1 MNFRHSGWANFFVL
15 LLSLWLSTA
24 AWADSNHPLEP
35 TDLSS
40 PRATLS
46 SFLATGDAT
55 FKHIRDEHWKES
67 SRVAEEHLRKFNV
80 SLHRMLDLREFP
92 PAARYDFGR
101 DVSVYLYEVL
111 SRIELPPEADIPDA
125 AAYAETEKGKIEAT
139 DTDPESE
146 KKTVGE
152 SDSWTIPHTEITLVR
167 ITDGPQKGQ
176 FLFSSSTVLRAQD
189 FFEKVSTLPYRRV
202 VPIKNYIQKRHN
214 LNRLFAPSTI
224 ERFPEW
230 LKRAVFQQ
238 AVWKW
243 LAMAIVVALVALVIR
258 CVHLL
263 ALRRTTGS
271 TLKRYLLS
279 LATPFALLVASVVFD
294 LLNRE
299 INLTG
304 WASGGITWLSHAI
317 RYFAVVWFSW
327 TGPMIIAEGIISSP
341 RIPDQS
347 LNAHLLRL
355 LARSLGIVA
364 AIVIVLII
372 SKQLGAPLYGMVAG
386 LGVGGLALALAAQP
400 TIENFIGSLNLFA
413 DKPVRV
419 GDFCRYG
426 EDPTKDWQRIGHIES
441 IGIRSTQI
449 RGLDYTLTTIPNADF
464 CKMQIINFSMRR
476 RMFLLTVLGLR
487 YETTDDQLRSVI
499 ASLRDMLTDH
509 PQVLDEKPRVRFSGF
524 GDFSLN
530 VEIRVDID
538 TSDIEEYR
546 DIRED
551 IFLRVKK
558 VVRDAGTG
566 FAFPSRTVY
575 NTRDKGINDER
586 QEIAEEKTV

>member
-1 MNFRHSGWANFFVL
+1 MNFRHSGRANFFIL
-15 LLSLWLSTA
+15 LLSLWLSNA
-24 AWADSNHPLEP
+24 AWADSSHPLEP
-35 TDLSS
+35 MDLSS
-40 PRATLS
+40 PRATLN

-55 FKHIRDEHWKES
+55 FKHIRDEHWRES
-67 SRVAEEHLRKFNV
+67 SRVAEENLRKFNI
-80 SLHRMLDLREFP
+80 SLHRMMDLREFP
-92 PAARYDFGR
+92 PAARYDLGR

-111 SRIELPPEADIPDA
+111 SRIELPPKEDIPDA
-125 AAYAETEKGKIEAT
+125 AAYVDEEKGKSEAA
-139 DTDPESE
+139 DTDPQSA
-146 KKTVGE
+146 KKTDGE
-152 SDSWTIPHTEITLVR
+152 LVSWTIPHTEITLVR
-167 ITDGPQKGQ
+167 ITDELNKGQ
-176 FLFSSSTVLRAQD
+176 FLFSSSTALRAQD
-189 FFEKVSTLPYRRV
+189 FYEKVKTLPYRRD

-230 LKRAVFQQ
+230 LKLSVFQQ
-238 AVWKW
+238 GVWKW
-243 LAMAIVVALVALVIR
+243 LAVAIMITLAALVIR
-258 CVHLL
+258 FVHLL
-263 ALRRTTGS
+263 SLRGTSGRALS
-271 TLKRYLLS
+271 RYLRS
-279 LATPFALLVASVVFD
+279 LATPLALFVASFVFE

-299 INLTG
+299 ISLTG
-304 WASGGITWLSHAI
+304 WVSGGISWLSHAI
-317 RYFAVVWFSW
+317 RYFAVAWFTW
-327 TGPMIIAEGIISSP
+327 TGPMIIAEGIITSP
-341 RIPDQS
+341 RIHDQS

-355 LARSLGIVA
+355 VARTSGIVA

-426 EDPTKDWQRIGHIES
+426 EDPTRDWQRIGYIES

-487 YETTDDQLRSVI
+487 YETTDDQLRSVLV
-499 ASLRDMLTDH
+499 SLRDMLTDH

-538 TSDIEEYR
+538 TSDIDEYR
-546 DIRED
+546 AIRED

-575 NTRDKGINDER
+575 NTRDKGIIDER